1 MRKSHIRPI
10 ARSSSL
16 VVEHLGDETLVYDRI
31 RHKAHC
37 LNPSA
42 SYVWRRS
49 TGEATVEE
57 IAGGLPNA
65 VGLPEDPRIA
75 MLALQRLW
83 SARLLAE
90 PVPAEITHARIGR
103 RELVRTLARAGI
115 STAVLPVVASIISP
129 RPVLA
134 ASCGGLLAP
143 CNAGKP
149 CCPGVGLACVLGV
162 CTNI

>member
-1 MRKSHIRPI
+1 MRKSQIRPI
-10 ARSSSL
+10 ARSSGL
-16 VVEHLGDETLVYDRI
+16 VVEPLGDETLVYDRI

-42 SYVWRRS
+42 SYVWHRS

-57 IAGGLPNA
+57 IASGFPNA
-65 VGLPEDPRIA
+65 VGLPEDSRIA

-83 SARLLAE
+83 SARLLDE
-90 PVPAEITHARIGR
+90 PVPVGITHARIGR
-103 RELVRTLARAGI
+103 RELVRVLARAGI
-115 STAVLPVVASIISP
+115 ATAVLPIVSSIISP

-143 CNAGKP
+143 CGVGKP
-149 CCPGVGLACVLGV
+149 CCPGIGLACILNV
-162 CTNI
+162 CTNV